1 MTWDPKYFAGS
12 NPPPLIFTK
21 VAQFFFEQV
30 KSWNFGHTSIAKH
43 KFPVLVFHKHT
54 HKKGGKSVVN
64 VSVLV
69 ECGPQE

>member
-1 MTWDPKYFAGS
+1 MTWDTEYFAGS
-12 NPPPLIFTK
+12 NPPPLIRI
-21 VAQFFFEQV
+21 FFEKV

-54 HKKGGKSVVN
+54 HTHTKRGGKSVIN